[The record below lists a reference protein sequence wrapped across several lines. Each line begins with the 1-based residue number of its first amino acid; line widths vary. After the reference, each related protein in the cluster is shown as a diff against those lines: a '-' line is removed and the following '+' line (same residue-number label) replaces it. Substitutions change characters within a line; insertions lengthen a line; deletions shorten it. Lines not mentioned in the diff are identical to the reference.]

1 MRKLVKFIDKLLFKS
16 FFYNLIQKFRINL
29 QKKKNRKFLIKKK
42 LPYNYMV
49 VDYNNFRN
57 IFLDL
62 CEKYGSDKGGSRKNL
77 AFKHWPHNYS
87 DYYDN
92 IFFDKRSDF
101 LKVFECGIG
110 TNNKDMPF
118 NMGSNANPGASLKVW
133 RDYFFNAQIFGADID
148 KSVLFQADR
157 IKTFYVDQR
166 SEESIIQMWKS
177 IGQDNFD
184 LIIDD
189 GYHQFDANICLFKNS
204 INYLSKNGFYI
215 IEDISE
221 KDINNFYLYFQ
232 NKKFRFN
239 FVNLFN
245 EKYILQNNILVIRNI
260 N

>member
-1 MRKLVKFIDKLLFKS
+1 MI
-16 FFYNLIQKFRINL
+16 LI
-29 QKKKNRKFLIKKK
+29 
-42 LPYNYMV
+42 
-49 VDYNNFRN
+49 RN
-57 IFLDL
+57 
-62 CEKYGSDKGGSRKNL
+62 
-77 AFKHWPHNYS
+77 
-87 DYYDN
+87 
-92 IFFDKRSDF
+92 
-101 LKVFECGIG
+101 
-110 TNNKDMPF
+110 
-118 NMGSNANPGASLKVW
+118 
-133 RDYFFNAQIFGADID
+133 
-148 KSVLFQADR
+148 
-157 IKTFYVDQR
+157 
-166 SEESIIQMWKS
+166 
-177 IGQDNFD
+177 DNFD